1 MIKKTTS
8 VLLVL
13 TMTLLILC
21 IGFTSFANETSTT
34 ITDEPILRYKVISNL
49 SSGLHI
55 SGVTAICSA
64 DITAMYSTNLS
75 ITMELQKLS
84 SGSYSTIKTWSK
96 TNPNT
101 TSLEIVES
109 RLINVLS
116 TYRLKTTFTAGTETV
131 VVYSNPT

>member
-13 TMTLLILC
+13 TITLLILC

-34 ITDEPILRYKVISNL
+34 ITDEPILRYKVISNH
-49 SSGLHI
+49 SSGVHI
-55 SGVTAICSA
+55 SGVTATCYA
-64 DITAMYSTNLS
+64 DLTAMYSTNLS

-84 SGSYSTIKTWSK
+84 SGTYSTIKTWSK
-96 TNPNT
+96 TNPNI
-101 TSLEIVES
+101 TSIGIEGT

-116 TYRLKTTFTAGTETV
+116 TYRLKTTFTAGNETV

>member
-21 IGFTSFANETSTT
+21 IGFTSFANETST
-34 ITDEPILRYKVISNL
+34 IINDEPILRYKVIS
-49 SSGLHI
+49 SHTSGIHI
-55 SGVTAICSA
+55 SGITATCSA
-64 DITAMYSTNLS
+64 ALSAMYSTNLS

-96 TNPNT
+96 TNPNI
-101 TSLEIVES
+101 TSIGIEGT

-116 TYRLKTTFTAGTETV
+116 TYRLKTTFTAGNETV

>member
-1 MIKKTTS
+1 MIKKTIS

-34 ITDEPILRYKVISNL
+34 INDEPILRYKVISSH
-49 SSGLHI
+49 SSGVHI
-55 SGVTAICSA
+55 SGVTAYCVA
-64 DITAMYSTNLS
+64 DLCAMYSTNLS

-84 SGSYSTIKTWSK
+84 SGSYSTIKTWTDSR
-96 TNPNT
+96 TG
-101 TSLEIVES
+101 TSLGLEGT

-116 TYRLKTTFTAGTETV
+116 TYRLKTTFTAGNETV

>member
-13 TMTLLILC
+13 TITLLMLC
-21 IGFTSFANETSTT
+21 SGFTTFANETSTT
-34 ITDEPILRYKVISNL
+34 VNDEPVFRYKVISNL
-49 SSGLHI
+49 TSSIHI
-55 SGVTAICSA
+55 SGITATCSA
-64 DITAMYSTNLS
+64 TLSAMYSTNLS

-96 TNPNT
+96 TDPNT
-101 TSLEIVES
+101 TSIIIEGT

-116 TYRLKTTFTAGTETV
+116 TYRLKTTFTAGNETV

>member
-1 MIKKTTS
+1 MFKRIISLVLSFVLITS
-8 VLLVL
+8 VICVGL
-13 TMTLLILC
+13 TVY
-21 IGFTSFANETSTT
+21 ANEPESENDDAV
-34 ITDEPILRYKVISNL
+34 IYRYQVISDNT
-49 SSGLHI
+49 SGIHI

-64 DITAMYSTNLS
+64 VLGAKYSTNLS

-101 TSLEIVES
+101 TSLGIEGT

-116 TYRLKTTFTAGTETV
+116 TYRLKTTFTAGNETV
-131 VVYSNPT
+131 VVYSYPS